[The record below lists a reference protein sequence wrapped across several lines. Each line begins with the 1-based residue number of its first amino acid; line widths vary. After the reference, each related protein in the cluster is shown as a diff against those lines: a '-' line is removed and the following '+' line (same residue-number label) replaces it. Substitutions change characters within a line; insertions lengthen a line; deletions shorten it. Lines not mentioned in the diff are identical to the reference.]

1 MEKVKPEK
9 ARPDI
14 DAAVRGGDWSQ
25 PMDGE
30 GLPQDG
36 TIKQALYWKQIYTE
50 ILAMEEKVLVRIREL
65 MLTQSE
71 QARHEVELTFMRK
84 LDYFQAVGSGA
95 DELRHQSHQRPDIDK
110 PICMPDASTDV
121 QPVTC
126 TRLGVKRSATAL
138 AEPCPPPDYNSSLPL
153 QNRTPTPGECLAS
166 VVKSGNRQLSNADR
180 LHTREPLRQKVER
193 ETGVVVPSTKHRVE
207 FTYRL
212 A

>member
-36 TIKQALYWKQIYTE
+36 NIKEALYWKQIYTE

-71 QARHEVELTFMRK
+71 QARHEVELTNVPVVVA
-84 LDYFQAVGSGA
+84 QA
-95 DELRHQSHQRPDIDK
+95 ERFRQ
-110 PICMPDASTDV
+110 
-121 QPVTC
+121 
-126 TRLGVKRSATAL
+126 RLGYWEARVL
-138 AEPCPPPDYNSSLPL
+138 ELNGAE
-153 QNRTPTPGECLAS
+153 A
-166 VVKSGNRQLSNADR
+166 
-180 LHTREPLRQKVER
+180 
-193 ETGVVVPSTKHRVE
+193 
-207 FTYRL
+207 
-212 A
+212 